1 MATGRSGGMPCM
13 WGATLRSQELR
24 MECLEVFQFFYDFL
38 FAQQPFLLAKL
49 NPQLLQGAKYS
60 TTGWALTGLYDS
72 RAFSRHRPS
81 IYRHLRASRSIA
93 GPFTWVPLVAR
104 ERREVHVGPEWVG
117 ARS

>member
-1 MATGRSGGMPCM
+1 
-13 WGATLRSQELR
+13 

-49 NPQLLQGAKYS
+49 NPQLLQGPKYS